1 MGFFSGPKKFLLG
14 CTLVLGFCINPSTV
28 KTQVVL
34 YVEIMTEQKPIKY
47 YEGQSL
53 MYRSTEFPKDWQVMK
68 IERLMEEEK
77 VILFDG
83 GMLNLADIKEI
94 RRTRP
99 WATVTGYMLQTFGVA
114 WFGFGGLAHFTTDSF
129 DFGVDTFVIGTTAI
143 GSGWL
148 IRKLFRYKKYK
159 IGKKVRLKILDLSWP
174 EPRG

>member
-1 MGFFSGPKKFLLG
+1 MGFYSGSLKFLI
-14 CTLVLGFCINPSTV
+14 GFILALSFNFSPSIT
-28 KTQVVL
+28 TAQVVL

-53 MYRSTEFPKDWQVMK
+53 MFKTKDFPEDWQQITIK
-68 IERLMEEEK
+68 RLMDTEK
-77 VILFDG
+77 IILSDG
-83 GMLNLADIKEI
+83 GMIKLADITEI

-129 DFGVDTFVIGTTAI
+129 DFGMDTFVIGTTAI
-143 GSGWL
+143 ASGWL
-148 IRKLFRYKKYK
+148 IRKLFKFKRYK